1 MKAAVALQHV
11 CILINRPVKEMN
23 MTLTSACSDE
33 LLLRGSGGLI
43 DFLSHVSELHAAINA
58 EDQLN
63 M

>member
-1 MKAAVALQHV
+1 M
-11 CILINRPVKEMN
+11 CILINHPVKEMN

-58 EDQLN
+58 ED
-63 M
+63 